1 MFYKLSINNVKK
13 SFKDYSIYFLTLTV
27 AVCIFYVFN
36 SIDAQKYVLT
46 GNAVSESFLANME
59 FAMNLLSV
67 FVTIVLAG
75 LILYA
80 NNFLVRKRK
89 KEFGIYMTLG
99 MAKVKISFILLLE
112 TLFVGIAALVTGLI
126 LGFILSQGMAVFSAY
141 LLNIEMAGFKLV
153 FSANA
158 FFKTI
163 FCFGLVFV
171 IVMFCNLIVISK
183 CKLSDLLCAS
193 RKNQSIKISNPKL
206 LALLFILSLLI
217 LAAAYALVLSVGMNP
232 LEPMFLVSI
241 AVGAAG
247 TFLFVYSLSG
257 SLLFFMRSKKNIY
270 YKKLNI
276 FVLRQLN
283 NKIMTN
289 FVSMAMIS
297 FLLFLSISISLSMFT
312 YRSNL
317 EKSLEGNL
325 NFDAS
330 GSVSIYNSKDRDKDL
345 RELINKNKSGIRLNE
360 KTEFAVYVP
369 RSVDTSLT
377 EILGDSLSDSQKA
390 NIKKSIYGSSNIAG
404 NAVAIRISDYNNI
417 RQLLGHPAIT
427 LADNEVL
434 IVSNFDD
441 KNVLTNYINS
451 KGAIEIDEKNYTIK
465 NDKPI
470 VENISTGSTVSYF
483 YIIVPDTFIS
493 FIEGPEETYINFIC
507 TGTETE
513 KADQKEDLE
522 KLLNY
527 YSYLGQNSKAA
538 TEPIAIYGTTNDQ
551 FRINTYGSAASL
563 IFIGIYL
570 GLIFLIASVA
580 VLAIQQLSEASDSLE
595 RYRALQKIGVPDKT
609 IEQSIFK
616 QILVY
621 FAIPL
626 GLAITDSVVGLRV
639 LGERFNQFHLS
650 IFSGFSLIAILVFI
664 FVFFGY
670 LYITFKGYKNV
681 ISRNS

>member
-13 SFKDYSIYFLTLTV
+13 SFKDYSIYFLTLSV
-27 AVCIFYVFN
+27 AVCIFYIFN
-36 SIDAQKYVLT
+36 SIDTQKYILT
-46 GNAVSESFLANME
+46 GNAVSESFLANMNII
-59 FAMNLLSV
+59 MNLLSV

-80 NNFLVRKRK
+80 NNFLIRKRK

-99 MAKVKISFILLLE
+99 MAKTKISLILLLE
-112 TLFVGIAALVTGLI
+112 TLFVGITALVTGLI
-126 LGFILSQGMAVFSAY
+126 VGFILSQGMSIFSAY
-141 LLNIEMAGFKLV
+141 LLNIESAEFKLV
-153 FSANA
+153 FSAPA
-158 FFKTI
+158 LLKTI
-163 FCFGLVFV
+163 LCFGLVFI
-171 IVMFCNLIVISK
+171 IVMFFNHLVISK

-193 RKNQSIKISNPKL
+193 KKNQSIKINNPKI
-206 LALLFILSLLI
+206 LALLFVLSMLI
-217 LAAAYALVLSVGMNP
+217 LAAAHTLVLSVGMNP

-257 SLLFFMRSKKNIY
+257 SLLFLMGSKKNIY

-289 FVSMAMIS
+289 FVSMSMIS

-330 GSVSIYNSKDRDKDL
+330 GSVSIYNSEDREKDL

-360 KTEFAVYVP
+360 KTKFAVYVP

-390 NIKKSIYGSSNIAG
+390 NIKKSVYGSSNIAG
-404 NAVAIRISDYNNI
+404 NAVAITISDYNNI
-417 RQLLGHPAIT
+417 RQLLEHPAIT
-427 LADNEVL
+427 LADDEVL
-434 IVSNFDD
+434 IVSNYDD

-451 KGAIEIDEKNYTIK
+451 KGTIKIDEKNYTIK

-483 YIIVPDTFIS
+483 YLVVPDTFSS
-493 FIEGPEETYINFIC
+493 FMEGPEETHINFVC

-513 KADQKEDLE
+513 KCAQKEDLAE
-522 KLLNY
+522 LLDY
-527 YSYLGQNSKAA
+527 YSNLGQNSKAT
-538 TEPIAIYGTTNDQ
+538 TEPIAIYGITNDQ
-551 FRINTYGSAASL
+551 FRIDTYGSAASL

-595 RYRALQKIGVPDKT
+595 RYRALQKIGVPDKM
-609 IEQSIFK
+609 IQKSIMQ

-621 FAIPL
+621 FAVPL
-626 GLAITDSVVGLRV
+626 GLAVVDSVVGISV

-650 IFSGFSLIAILVFI
+650 ILSGFSLVAILVFI

-670 LYITFKGYKNV
+670 LYITFKGYKNI

>member
-13 SFKDYSIYFLTLTV
+13 SFKDYSIYFLTLSV
-27 AVCIFYVFN
+27 AVCIFYIFN
-36 SIDAQKYVLT
+36 SIDAQKYILT
-46 GNAVSESFLANME
+46 GNAVSESFLANMNII
-59 FAMNLLSV
+59 MNLLSV

-80 NNFLVRKRK
+80 NNFLIRKRK

-99 MAKVKISFILLLE
+99 MAKTKISLILLLE
-112 TLFVGIAALVTGLI
+112 TLFVGITALVTGLI
-126 LGFILSQGMAVFSAY
+126 VGFILSQGMSIFSAY
-141 LLNIEMAGFKLV
+141 LLNIESAEFKLV
-153 FSANA
+153 FSSPALL
-158 FFKTI
+158 KTI
-163 FCFGLVFV
+163 MCFGLVFI
-171 IVMFCNLIVISK
+171 IVMFFNHLVISK

-193 RKNQSIKISNPKL
+193 KKNQSIKINNPKI
-206 LALLFILSLLI
+206 LALLFVLSMLI
-217 LAAAYALVLSVGMNP
+217 LAAAYTLVLSVGMNP

-257 SLLFFMRSKKNIY
+257 SLLFLMGSKKNIY

-289 FVSMAMIS
+289 FVSMSMIS

-330 GSVSIYNSKDRDKDL
+330 GSVSIYNSEDREKDL

-360 KTEFAVYVP
+360 KTKFAVYVP

-390 NIKKSIYGSSNIAG
+390 NIKKSVYGSSNIAG
-404 NAVAIRISDYNNI
+404 NAVTITISDYNNI
-417 RQLLGHPAIT
+417 RQLLEHPAIT
-427 LADNEVL
+427 LADDEVL
-434 IVSNFDD
+434 IVSNYDD

-451 KGAIEIDEKNYTIK
+451 KGTIKIDEKNYTIK

-483 YIIVPDTFIS
+483 YLVVPDTFSS
-493 FIEGPEETYINFIC
+493 FMEGPEETHINFVC

-513 KADQKEDLE
+513 KHAQKEDLAE
-522 KLLNY
+522 LLDY
-527 YSYLGQNSKAA
+527 YSNLGQNSKAT
-538 TEPIAIYGTTNDQ
+538 TEPIAIYGITNDQ
-551 FRINTYGSAASL
+551 FRIDTYGSAASL

-595 RYRALQKIGVPDKT
+595 RYRALQKIGVPDKM
-609 IEQSIFK
+609 IQKSIMQ

-621 FAIPL
+621 FAVPL
-626 GLAITDSVVGLRV
+626 GLAVVDSVVGISV

-650 IFSGFSLIAILVFI
+650 ILSGFSLVAILVFI

-670 LYITFKGYKNV
+670 LYITFKGYKNI

>member
-13 SFKDYSIYFLTLTV
+13 SFKDYSIYFLTLSV
-27 AVCIFYVFN
+27 AVCIFYIFN
-36 SIDAQKYVLT
+36 SIDAQKYILT
-46 GNAVSESFLANME
+46 GNAVSESFLANMNII
-59 FAMNLLSV
+59 MNLLSV

-80 NNFLVRKRK
+80 NNFLIRKRK

-99 MAKVKISFILLLE
+99 MAKTKISLILLLE
-112 TLFVGIAALVTGLI
+112 TLFVGITALVTGLI
-126 LGFILSQGMAVFSAY
+126 VGFILSQGMSIFSAY
-141 LLNIEMAGFKLV
+141 LLNIESAEFKLV
-153 FSANA
+153 FSSPALL
-158 FFKTI
+158 KTI
-163 FCFGLVFV
+163 LCFGLVFI
-171 IVMFCNLIVISK
+171 IVMFFNHLVISK

-193 RKNQSIKISNPKL
+193 KKNQSIKINNPKI
-206 LALLFILSLLI
+206 LALLFVLSMLI
-217 LAAAYALVLSVGMNP
+217 LAAAYTLVLSVGMNP

-257 SLLFFMRSKKNIY
+257 SLLFLMGSKKNIY

-289 FVSMAMIS
+289 FVSMSMIS

-330 GSVSIYNSKDRDKDL
+330 GSVSIYNSEDREKDL

-360 KTEFAVYVP
+360 KTKFAVYVP

-390 NIKKSIYGSSNIAG
+390 NIKKSVYGSSNIAG
-404 NAVAIRISDYNNI
+404 NAVAITISDYNNI
-417 RQLLGHPAIT
+417 RQLLEHPAIT
-427 LADNEVL
+427 LADDEVL
-434 IVSNFDD
+434 IVSNYDD

-451 KGAIEIDEKNYTIK
+451 KGTIKIDEKNYTIK

-483 YIIVPDTFIS
+483 YLVVPDTFSS
-493 FIEGPEETYINFIC
+493 FMEGPEETHINFVC

-513 KADQKEDLE
+513 KHAQKEDLAE
-522 KLLNY
+522 LLDY
-527 YSYLGQNSKAA
+527 YSNLGQNSKAT
-538 TEPIAIYGTTNDQ
+538 TEPIAIYGITNDQ
-551 FRINTYGSAASL
+551 FRIDTYGSAASL

-595 RYRALQKIGVPDKT
+595 RYRALQKIGVPDKM
-609 IEQSIFK
+609 IQKSIMQ

-621 FAIPL
+621 FAVPL
-626 GLAITDSVVGLRV
+626 GLAVVDSVVGISV

-650 IFSGFSLIAILVFI
+650 ILSGFSLVAILVFI

-670 LYITFKGYKNV
+670 LYITFKGYKNI

>member
-13 SFKDYSIYFLTLTV
+13 SFKDYSIYFLTLSV
-27 AVCIFYVFN
+27 AVCIFYIFN
-36 SIDAQKYVLT
+36 SIDAQKYILT
-46 GNAVSESFLANME
+46 GNAVSESFLANMNII
-59 FAMNLLSV
+59 MNLLSV

-80 NNFLVRKRK
+80 NNFLIRKRK

-99 MAKVKISFILLLE
+99 IAKTKISLILLLE
-112 TLFVGIAALVTGLI
+112 TLFVGITALVTGLI
-126 LGFILSQGMAVFSAY
+126 VGFILSQGMSIFSAY
-141 LLNIEMAGFKLV
+141 LLNIKSAEFKLV
-153 FSANA
+153 FSAPA
-158 FFKTI
+158 LLKTI
-163 FCFGLVFV
+163 LCFGLVFI
-171 IVMFCNLIVISK
+171 IVMFFNHLVISK

-193 RKNQSIKISNPKL
+193 KKNQSIKINNPKI
-206 LALLFILSLLI
+206 LALLFVLSMLI
-217 LAAAYALVLSVGMNP
+217 LAAAYTLVLSVGMNP

-257 SLLFFMRSKKNIY
+257 SLLFLMGSKKNIY

-289 FVSMAMIS
+289 FVSMSMIS

-330 GSVSIYNSKDRDKDL
+330 GSVSIYNSEDREKDL

-360 KTEFAVYVP
+360 KTKFAVYVP
-369 RSVDTSLT
+369 RSVNTSLT

-390 NIKKSIYGSSNIAG
+390 NIKKSVYGSSNIAG
-404 NAVAIRISDYNNI
+404 NAVAITISDYNNI
-417 RQLLGHPAIT
+417 RQLLEHPAIT
-427 LADNEVL
+427 LADDEVL
-434 IVSNFDD
+434 IVSNYDD

-451 KGAIEIDEKNYTIK
+451 KGTIKIDEKNYTIK

-483 YIIVPDTFIS
+483 YLVVPDTFSS
-493 FIEGPEETYINFIC
+493 FMEGPEETHINFVC

-513 KADQKEDLE
+513 KRAQKEDLAE
-522 KLLNY
+522 LLDY
-527 YSYLGQNSKAA
+527 YSNLGQNSKAT
-538 TEPIAIYGTTNDQ
+538 TEPIAIYGITNDQ
-551 FRINTYGSAASL
+551 FRIDTYGSAASL

-595 RYRALQKIGVPDKT
+595 RYRALQKIGVPDKM
-609 IEQSIFK
+609 IQKSIMQ

-621 FAIPL
+621 FAVPL
-626 GLAITDSVVGLRV
+626 GLAVVDSVVGISV

-650 IFSGFSLIAILVFI
+650 ILSGFSLVAILVFI

-670 LYITFKGYKNV
+670 LYITFKGYKNI

>member
-13 SFKDYSIYFLTLTV
+13 SFKDYSIYFLTLSV
-27 AVCIFYVFN
+27 AVCIFYIFN
-36 SIDAQKYVLT
+36 SIDAQKYILT
-46 GNAVSESFLANME
+46 GNAVSESFLANMNII
-59 FAMNLLSV
+59 MNLLSV

-80 NNFLVRKRK
+80 NNFLIRKRK

-99 MAKVKISFILLLE
+99 MAKTKISLILLLE
-112 TLFVGIAALVTGLI
+112 TLFVGITALVTGLI
-126 LGFILSQGMAVFSAY
+126 VGFILSQGMSIFSAY
-141 LLNIEMAGFKLV
+141 LLNIESAEFKLV
-153 FSANA
+153 FSAPA
-158 FFKTI
+158 LLKTI
-163 FCFGLVFV
+163 LCFGLVFI
-171 IVMFCNLIVISK
+171 IVMFFNHLVISK

-193 RKNQSIKISNPKL
+193 KKNQSIKINNPKI
-206 LALLFILSLLI
+206 LALLFVLSMLI
-217 LAAAYALVLSVGMNP
+217 LAAAYTLVLSVGMNP

-257 SLLFFMRSKKNIY
+257 SLLFLMSSKKNIY

-289 FVSMAMIS
+289 FVSMSMIS

-330 GSVSIYNSKDRDKDL
+330 GSVSIYNSEDKEKDL
-345 RELINKNKSGIRLNE
+345 RELINKNKSGISLNE
-360 KTEFAVYVP
+360 KTKFAVYVP

-390 NIKKSIYGSSNIAG
+390 NIKKSVYGSSNIAG
-404 NAVAIRISDYNNI
+404 NAVAITISDYNNI
-417 RQLLGHPAIT
+417 RQLLEQPAIT
-427 LADNEVL
+427 LADDEVL
-434 IVSNFDD
+434 IVSNYDD

-451 KGAIEIDEKNYTIK
+451 KGTIKIDEKNYTIK

-483 YIIVPDTFIS
+483 YLVVPDTFSS
-493 FIEGPEETYINFIC
+493 FMEGPEETHINFVC

-513 KADQKEDLE
+513 KRAQKEDLAE
-522 KLLNY
+522 LLDY
-527 YSYLGQNSKAA
+527 YSNLGQNSKAT
-538 TEPIAIYGTTNDQ
+538 TEPIAIYGITNDQ
-551 FRINTYGSAASL
+551 FRIDTYGSAASL

-580 VLAIQQLSEASDSLE
+580 VLTIQQLSEASDSLE
-595 RYRALQKIGVPDKT
+595 RYRALQKIGVPDKM
-609 IEQSIFK
+609 IQKSIMQ

-621 FAIPL
+621 FAVPL
-626 GLAITDSVVGLRV
+626 GLAVVDSVVGISV

-650 IFSGFSLIAILVFI
+650 ILSGFSLVAILVFI

-670 LYITFKGYKNV
+670 LYITFKGYKNI